1 MERKVLTDSP
11 KSSDAQDIIGLYQ
24 GESCFLPCNR
34 ENYINDINN
43 ISDNIVN
50 NDKDEDHAS

>member
-1 MERKVLTDSP
+1 MERKVLIDLL
-11 KSSDAQDIIGLYQ
+11 KFFDVQDIIGFYQ
-24 GESCFLPCNR
+24 GESCFFFCNR

-50 NDKDEDHAS
+50 NDKDEDYVS